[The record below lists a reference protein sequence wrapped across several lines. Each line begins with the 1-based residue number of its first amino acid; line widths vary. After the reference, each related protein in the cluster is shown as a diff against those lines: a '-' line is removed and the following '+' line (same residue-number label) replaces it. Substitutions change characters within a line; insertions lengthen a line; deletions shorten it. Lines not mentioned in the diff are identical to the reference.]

1 MSTPNH
7 QKTPNNIMD
16 KENNM
21 GPGSPIKQNTPSMPH
36 IPKMPCMPKMPPN
49 SKMPMEKN
57 GMEYQAKFMM
67 AMEGFSAT
75 CASSIVKAFD
85 LSQHRSAVDLGGRIN
100 CLNVVCNRSRQFPSE
115 RARLSRF
122 NWVNPINVYI
132 IIEKT
137 DTNQILFDILI
148 EVLILIKIESTFHSF
163 ANYITICQTFSSI
176 FSYKSFHEI
185 SN

>member
-85 LSQHRSAVDLGGRIN
+85 LSQHRSAVDLGGRIYWWF
-100 CLNVVCNRSRQFPSE
+100 VVLQPFETISLWE
-115 RARLSRF
+115 G
-122 NWVNPINVYI
+122 
-132 IIEKT
+132 
-137 DTNQILFDILI
+137 
-148 EVLILIKIESTFHSF
+148 SF
-163 ANYITICQTFSSI
+163 
-176 FSYKSFHEI
+176 EPV
-185 SN
+185 